1 MSNYNPTQRN
11 HTQRLAVIGLLAALV
26 FVSSLI
32 SFDIPLAGGDSTR
45 IHLGNTFCLLAGLIS
60 GPVGGGLAAGIGSFL
75 FDLMNP
81 KYIASAPFTFLFK
94 FAMGFLCGLIAYAH
108 NRKGER
114 LSRNIIA
121 ALTGSFSYV
130 ILYLGKGFIENML
143 YGQSMEANLAII
155 GTKALASI
163 TNAIIAVVIVIPLS
177 IALRTALKRAH
188 IWERIH

>member
-1 MSNYNPTQRN
+1 MSNYKPTQRN

-94 FAMGFLCGLIAYAH
+94 FAMGFLCGLIAYAY

-121 ALTGSFSYV
+121 ALTGSLSYA

-163 TNAIIAVVIVIPLS
+163 TNALIAVVIVIPLS

>member
-1 MSNYNPTQRN
+1 MSNYKPTQRN

-81 KYIASAPFTFLFK
+81 KYIASAPFPFLFK
-94 FAMGFLCGLIAYAH
+94 FAMGFLCGLIAYAY

-121 ALTGSFSYV
+121 ALTGSLSYA

-163 TNAIIAVVIVIPLS
+163 TNALIAVVIVIPLS